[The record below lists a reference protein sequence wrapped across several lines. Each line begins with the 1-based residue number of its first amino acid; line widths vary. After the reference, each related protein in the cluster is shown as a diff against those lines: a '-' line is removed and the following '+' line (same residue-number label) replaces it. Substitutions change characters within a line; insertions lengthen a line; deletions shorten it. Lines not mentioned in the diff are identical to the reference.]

1 MGRIQIL
8 WLFLI
13 FLVFEQTVAKK
24 PCKCR
29 SDGNKEK
36 KTIQHLSSSPY
47 SAEYREG
54 QRKQIQNKMDPST
67 KKAKFLLYNEGIV
80 NNMCPI
86 VTGQPDTL
94 ESCAFNAT
102 LPLVMIVH
110 GWSLDGT
117 LEAWIPKM
125 ASAFKS
131 SNKQINVIIVDW
143 LSSAHVHYAVA
154 VQNARFI
161 GLEMAEF
168 LEWLESS
175 IQFPR
180 SNVHL
185 IGYSLGAHVSGF
197 AGSYISGS
205 DKIGRITGLDPAGP
219 LFEGMSSIDRLSS
232 DDASFVDAIH
242 TNTQQH
248 IGLSIGINERV
259 GHYDFYPNGGDIQPG
274 CQFRDLYSHIA
285 EHGIN
290 GFKKS
295 VKCSHERSVH
305 LFMESILNE
314 DKQNIGYECKD
325 FKTFQKG
332 VCLKC
337 PKSGCVTLGYNIN
350 RGGIRPR
357 HSLFL
362 KTRFNMPFKAY
373 HYQIKMQVTN
383 NVADKQLFPQLS
395 TSLTGTKED
404 VNGLALDISEGISET
419 GTYSFLITLDT
430 EIGDLMMMKLKW
442 EASKDIK
449 SLWYTLQKKM
459 AWETLP
465 GLLVKKI
472 RVLVGETQE
481 RLTFCA
487 ENADDF
493 ELHPDQE
500 KNYVRCLNRLKR
512 KEVSAKVQRNRLKQ
526 RA

>member
-1 MGRIQIL
+1 MGKMQIL

-13 FLVFEQTVAKK
+13 LLLFEQIFAKK
-24 PCKCR
+24 PCKCL
-29 SDGNKEK
+29 SDGNTK
-36 KTIQHLSSSPY
+36 KNHLLSSSPY
-47 SAEYREG
+47 SEEYREG
-54 QRKQIQNKMDPST
+54 LRKQMENKRDPNT
-67 KKAKFLLYNEGIV
+67 IKAKLLLYNDGII
-80 NNMCPI
+80 NNMCP
-86 VTGQPDTL
+86 VVAQQPETL
-94 ESCAFNAT
+94 ENCAFNASF
-102 LPLVMIVH
+102 PLVMIVH
-110 GWSLDGT
+110 GWSIDGN

-131 SNKQINVIIVDW
+131 SKKQINVIIVDW
-143 LSSAHVHYAVA
+143 LSSAHTHYAVA

-161 GLEMAEF
+161 GLEIAEF

-197 AGSYISGS
+197 AGSFINRS

-219 LFEGMSSIDRLSS
+219 LFEGMSPIDRLSS

-274 CQFRDLYSHIA
+274 CHFRDLYSHIA
-285 EHGIN
+285 EHGIY
-290 GFKKS
+290 GFKQS

-305 LFMESILNE
+305 LFIDSILNE
-314 DKQNIGYECKD
+314 DMHNIGYECKD
-325 FKTFQKG
+325 IKTFEKG
-332 VCLKC
+332 MCLKC
-337 PKSGCVTLGYNIN
+337 PKSGCSVLGYNISKE
-350 RGGIRPR
+350 GIWPG

-373 HYQIKMQVTN
+373 HYQIRIQITN
-383 NVADKQLFPQLS
+383 HIADKQLFPQIS
-395 TSLTGTKED
+395 TSLTGTKQ
-404 VNGLALDISEGISET
+404 DIKDLILETSGGINDS
-419 GTYSFLITLDT
+419 GTYTFLITLDT
-430 EIGDLMMMKLKW
+430 DIGNLMMMKLKW
-442 EASKDIK
+442 ESSKDIK
-449 SLWYTLQKKM
+449 SLWYTLQKKIS
-459 AWETLP
+459 WDTLP
-465 GLLVKKI
+465 GLLVKRIK
-472 RVLVGETQE
+472 VLVGETQE
-481 RLTFCA
+481 RITFCA

-500 KNYVRCLNRLKR
+500 KNYVRCLGRLK
-512 KEVSAKVQRNRLKQ
+512 KKKSKKHL
-526 RA
+526 